1 MWDPQTAM
9 QAVLVVG
16 IGSLLLPPV
25 ARVAG
30 GFCGVIGFFGVLQSR
45 TWAPTVMALGLL
57 AWFIGHWSFVVRHD
71 VVYRTRL
78 ARLGTRLARLVIDK
92 TPLKWTI
99 PRYWRLLRQQ
109 RATAA
114 R

>member
-25 ARVAG
+25 ARVVG

-45 TWAPTVMALGLL
+45 MVVT
-57 AWFIGHWSFVVRHD
+57 AWFGPVV
-71 VVYRTRL
+71 
-78 ARLGTRLARLVIDK
+78 
-92 TPLKWTI
+92 
-99 PRYWRLLRQQ
+99 
-109 RATAA
+109 TA
-114 R
+114 

>member
-16 IGSLLLPPV
+16 IGSLILPPV
-25 ARVAG
+25 ARVVG

-57 AWFIGHWSFVVRHD
+57 AWFVGHWSFAVRHD
-71 VVYRTRL
+71 VVYRTS
-78 ARLGTRLARLVIDK
+78 LARLVIDK

-99 PRYWRLLRQQ
+99 PRYWQLLRQQ
-109 RATAA
+109 RAAAA

>member
-1 MWDPQTAM
+1 MWDPQTAV
-9 QAVLVVG
+9 QAVLAVG
-16 IGSLLLPPV
+16 IGSLILPPV

-57 AWFIGHWSFVVRHD
+57 AWFVGHWSFVVRHD

-78 ARLGTRLARLVIDK
+78 ARLVIDK
-92 TPLKWTI
+92 TPLRWTI
-99 PRYWRLLRQQ
+99 PRYWQFRSER
-109 RATAA
+109 RPAGS